1 MKNRKSKNIKLAG
14 FFGIA
19 SLFLASCGN
28 SEHYRH
34 CVDKDGKVM
43 PDSLCNC
50 RDENNNYRPGYGMG
64 MSPFMWYYA
73 GRSFGYGQ
81 SVYGGGYS
89 PSPGVSYSSPG
100 VSRGGFGGSS
110 EGSGGHGGSG
120 GSAGE

>member
-1 MKNRKSKNIKLAG
+1 MKVRKSKNIKLIG
-14 FFGIA
+14 FLAIA
-19 SLFLASCGN
+19 SLYVASCGR

-34 CVDKDGKVM
+34 CVDKDGVVM

-50 RDENNNYRPGYGMG
+50 RDDNNNYRPGYGYG

-81 SVYGGGYS
+81 SVYGGGYA

-100 VSRGGFGGSS
+100 VSRGGFGSS
-110 EGSGGHGGSG
+110 SSGSGGHG
-120 GSAGE
+120 SAGGAGE